1 MEGRASVAESST
13 LTNVGKL
20 IYALNVSL
28 DGYTESPAGSLDWTN
43 VDEELHVWFN
53 DRARELD
60 ASLYGRRMYETM
72 AGYWPTA
79 ESDPDATPAEIDY
92 ARIWNATPKVVF
104 SSTLDS
110 VAANS
115 RLVRSGSDVG
125 EELARVRT
133 EFHGDLDVGGSTLA
147 SAFIKRGLVD
157 EYQLIVHPVVLGG
170 GKPFFPE
177 LEAPIRL
184 RLTETKTFES
194 GVVYYGYSVMRAP

>member
-1 MEGRASVAESST
+1 M
-13 LTNVGKL
+13 GKL

-28 DGYTESPAGSLDWTN
+28 DGYTESPAGSLDWAN

-53 DRARELD
+53 DRAREVN
-60 ASLYGRRMYETM
+60 ASLYGRRMYDTM
-72 AGYWPTA
+72 AAYWPTA
-79 ESDPDATPAEIDY
+79 ESDPDATPAEIDF

-110 VAANS
+110 VASNS
-115 RLVRSGSDVG
+115 RLVRGGSDVG
-125 EELARVRT
+125 EELARLRT
-133 EFHGDLDVGGSTLA
+133 EFHGDLDVSGATLA

-177 LEAPIRL
+177 LETPIRL

-194 GVVYYGYSVMRAP
+194 GVVYYGYAAIREP

>member
-72 AGYWPTA
+72 AAYWPTA
-79 ESDPDATPAEIDY
+79 S
-92 ARIWNATPKVVF
+92 RILMP
-104 SSTLDS
+104 
-110 VAANS
+110 
-115 RLVRSGSDVG
+115 RR
-125 EELARVRT
+125 R
-133 EFHGDLDVGGSTLA
+133 
-147 SAFIKRGLVD
+147 
-157 EYQLIVHPVVLGG
+157 
-170 GKPFFPE
+170 
-177 LEAPIRL
+177 
-184 RLTETKTFES
+184 
-194 GVVYYGYSVMRAP
+194 